1 MNILITGGF
10 GYIGSRLVKHLHNEG
25 HQILIGTRSLNC
37 YEDWPTQVKVVF
49 TDWNDSYAL
58 EQICIGVDVVI
69 HAAGMNAKDC
79 EDNPEKAY
87 DFNGLATARLVSSSS
102 RAKVKRFIYLST
114 AHVYSNPLIGSIS
127 ELTEPKNIHPYST
140 SHVAG
145 ENAVLNA
152 NKKGDIEGIVLRLSN
167 VFGCPV
173 STSINCWILLVND
186 LCQQIAKTQKIIL
199 SSSGIQHRNFISL
212 NNVSRIISHYLTLQ
226 KNDLLDGLFN
236 VGNSY
241 SMSVFDMALNI
252 ARCSKVELGFEPI
265 IERTRAKKNE
275 KTVELRYNT
284 SKLKSTGIELKDDMD
299 EEITQ
304 ILRVCKN
311 HHDEIR

>member
-25 HQILIGTRSLNC
+25 HQIIIGSRNVAYQPNWL
-37 YEDWPTQVKVVF
+37 TQVKIVF
-49 TDWNDSYAL
+49 TDWNNSFAL
-58 EQICIGVDVVI
+58 EKICNGVDVVI

-79 EDNPEKAY
+79 EDNPEQAY
-87 DFNGLATARLVSSSS
+87 EFNGLATARLVLSAS

-114 AHVYSNPLIGSIS
+114 AHVYSNPLIGRVS
-127 ELTEPKNIHPYST
+127 ELTQPKNMHPYCT
-140 SHVAG
+140 SHIAA

-167 VFGCPV
+167 AFGCPV
-173 STSINCWILLVND
+173 SSSINCWMLLVND

-199 SSSGIQHRNFISL
+199 SSSGIQQRNFITL
-212 NNVSRIISHYLTLQ
+212 NNVSRVISHFLTLQ

-236 VGNSY
+236 VGSDY
-241 SMSVFDMALNI
+241 SMSVLDMASHI
-252 ARCSKVELGFEPI
+252 ARCSKVELGVETI
-265 IERTRAKKNE
+265 IERVQTKQNE

-284 SKLKSTGIELKDDMD
+284 SKLKNTGIELKDDMD
-299 EEITQ
+299 KEIIQT
-304 ILRVCKN
+304 LRICEN
-311 HHDEIR
+311 QRDYIR